1 MRSRAAVRISLLLLL
16 LCTTLCAQTASVA
29 SEQFHQHSS
38 QHCCGLCHAGPLPF
52 LTPSTS
58 SAPAPAFAPA
68 WLEVQ
73 DRSGA
78 PREALLAS
86 GSSRAPPL

>member
-1 MRSRAAVRISLLLLL
+1 MRSSAAARVSLLLLL
-16 LCTTLCAQTASVA
+16 LCAMFCVQTASVA

-38 QHCCGLCHAGPLPF
+38 QHCCGLCHVGPLPF
-52 LTPSTS
+52 LQPSTVAAI
-58 SAPAPAFAPA
+58 APIFVPA

-78 PREALLAS
+78 PREALLAA
-86 GSSRAPPL
+86 GSSRAPPR

>member
-29 SEQFHQHSS
+29 AEHLHQHSS
-38 QHCCGLCHAGPLPF
+38 QHCCGLCHVGPLPF
-52 LTPSTS
+52 LQPSTS
-58 SAPAPAFAPA
+58 AALALMFAPA
-68 WLEVQ
+68 WLELQ
-73 DRSGA
+73 DRPGV
-78 PREALLAS
+78 PREALLAA